1 MTLRLIDRIATL
13 VRADAHG
20 VVEALEERSLLLKQ
34 SLREAELALLE
45 KRARIAALAEEEAR
59 GCSRA
64 ERCRVEIVRLDE
76 DVALALAG
84 GREELAR
91 FAIRRLLPLREE
103 RAALE
108 REAASLAASRGGL
121 AERLEAQETELEEL
135 RARVRARLAQGDE
148 GTARAGAFGP
158 PPVDDAEVELELLR
172 RRGPAANEET
182 TR

>member
-59 GCSRA
+59 GCSIA

-91 FAIRRLLPLREE
+91 FAIRRLLPLRREV
-103 RAALE
+103 ASLE
-108 REAASLAASRGGL
+108 REGAALAASRIAL
-121 AERLEAQETELEEL
+121 AEQIDTQQREFEQL
-135 RARVRARLAQGDE
+135 RTRVRARLARPSDSDTNDE
-148 GTARAGAFGP
+148 ACGP
-158 PPVDDAEVELELLR
+158 PPVDEAEVELELLR
-172 RRGPAANEET
+172 RRGAMPKET
-182 TR
+182 QR